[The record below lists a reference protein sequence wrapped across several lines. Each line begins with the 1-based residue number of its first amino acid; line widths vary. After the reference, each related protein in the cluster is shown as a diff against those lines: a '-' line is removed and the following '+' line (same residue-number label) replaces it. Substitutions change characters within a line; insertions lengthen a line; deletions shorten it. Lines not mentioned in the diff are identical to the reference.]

1 MGYNL
6 ETRWTPSE
14 TQTPPPKR
22 ESRLEKQPL
31 GICKKGGGLGRRLAG
46 FQLPLD
52 YPPPTHTLSGSWTE
66 KNQLIH

>member
-22 ESRLEKQPL
+22 ESRLGKQPL
-31 GICKKGGGLGRRLAG
+31 GICKKGGGAGQASGWVPAALGL
-46 FQLPLD
+46 
-52 YPPPTHTLSGSWTE
+52 PPPPPLQAAVQ
-66 KNQLIH
+66 KRIN